1 MPRLPAVSLVNRFKP
16 MLSITLDTALNLIWL
31 GLGVLALVLLAC
43 LEGRQYPRSSR
54 RARRKRFGAVLIV
67 AVALFPSVSSSDDL
81 FSFSL
86 INSQLGKHGGFGNT
100 LPEDSKEKAGMQ
112 LFRLLE
118 TLNHYQVSHFYAL
131 FLALCCLTLVLTL
144 RREVVT
150 RPVLCLTGRGPP
162 LA

>member
-1 MPRLPAVSLVNRFKP
+1 MFH
-16 MLSITLDTALNLIWL
+16 ITVDTALNLIWL
-31 GLGVLALVLLAC
+31 GVGVLALGLLAF
-43 LEGRQYPRSSR
+43 LEPRWFPRSTR
-54 RARRKRFGAVLIV
+54 RARSIRFTAVFIV

-86 INSQLGKHGGFGNT
+86 LNSHLGKHGRFGNT
-100 LPEDSKEKAGMQ
+100 VPEDSKEKAGMQ

-118 TLNHYQVSHFYAL
+118 TLNHVQISAVYTPS
-131 FLALCCLTLVLTL
+131 LALCCVAVIFTP

-150 RPVLCLTGRGPP
+150 RTVLCRAGRSPP